1 MAHEHDPDEPRVEAA
16 SGWMLQSTRLN
27 RNPTPL
33 GSVLGGAL
41 FLVGSMATAGFVLL
55 LHTGGNHPSR
65 WDILLFQV
73 VVLGILGGGALVVV
87 GLVVSV
93 AYSLARR
100 FWIHH
105 DTERQ
110 LAQWK
115 AEHPRRG

>member
-1 MAHEHDPDEPRVEAA
+1 MAHEHDPDDPRVEAA

-27 RNPTPL
+27 RNPTAL
-33 GSVLGGAL
+33 GSLLGGVL
-41 FLVGSMATAGFVLL
+41 FLVGSMATAGFVVV
-55 LHTGGNHPSR
+55 LHTNHPSR
-65 WDILLFQV
+65 WDDLLFWV
-73 VVLGILGGGALVVV
+73 VVLGISGGVALVTV

-93 AYSLARR
+93 AYSLVRR

-110 LAQWK
+110 LAEWK